1 MDLIIVCLYI
11 RALFFAILIIWFL
24 YQILKKKR
32 WVRWERSARD
42 MKDFI
47 KRNEKRINTIS
58 KVIVGIFLIPSFLGT
73 TVPAVIDLPNV
84 INKNYLQSEG
94 SVTSWDFSDENKN
107 KIRCIGITDKNGN
120 EIFVTVY
127 SKGIHKG
134 DYLKVKYLP
143 VSKYGTIEE

>member
-1 MDLIIVCLYI
+1 
-11 RALFFAILIIWFL
+11 
-24 YQILKKKR
+24 
-32 WVRWERSARD
+32 

-47 KRNEKRINTIS
+47 KRNEKKINTIS

-73 TVPAVIDLPNV
+73 TVPAVTDLPNV

-94 SVTSWDFSDENKN
+94 IVTSWDYSDENKN
-107 KIRCIGITDKNGN
+107 EIRSIGITDKNGN

-143 VSKYGTIEE
+143 VSKYGVIEE

>member
-24 YQILKKKR
+24 YQVLRKKR
-32 WVRWERSARD
+32 WVRWERAARD

-47 KRNEKRINTIS
+47 KRNEKRINAIS
-58 KVIVGIFLIPSFLGT
+58 KVIVGIFLIPSFFGI

-94 SVTSWDFSDENKN
+94 IVTSWDYSDEDKN
-107 KIRCIGITDKNGN
+107 EIRCIGITDEDGN
-120 EIFVTVY
+120 EIFITVY

-134 DYLKVKYLP
+134 DYLQVTYLP
-143 VSKYGTIEE
+143 ISKYGAIEE

>member
-1 MDLIIVCLYI
+1 MTEDKNMDLIIVCLYM
-11 RALFFAILIIWFL
+11 RALFFAILIICFF
-24 YQILKKKR
+24 YQVLKKKR
-32 WVRWERSARD
+32 WVRWERAARD

-58 KVIVGIFLIPSFLGT
+58 KVIVGIFLIPSFWGT

-94 SVTSWDFSDENKN
+94 IVTSWDYSDEDKN
-107 KIRCIGITDKNGN
+107 EIRCIGITDKDGN

-134 DYLKVKYLP
+134 DYLRVTY
-143 VSKYGTIEE
+143 

>member
-1 MDLIIVCLYI
+1 M
-11 RALFFAILIIWFL
+11 
-24 YQILKKKR
+24 KKK
-32 WVRWERSARD
+32 
-42 MKDFI
+42 
-47 KRNEKRINTIS
+47 INTIS

-73 TVPAVIDLPNV
+73 TVPAVTDLPNV

-94 SVTSWDFSDENKN
+94 IVTSWDYSDENKN
-107 KIRCIGITDKNGN
+107 EIRSIGITDKNGN

-143 VSKYGTIEE
+143 VSKYGVIEE

>member
-24 YQILKKKR
+24 YQILRKKR
-32 WVRWERSARD
+32 WVRWERAARD

-47 KRNEKRINTIS
+47 KRNEKKINTIS
-58 KVIVGIFLIPSFLGT
+58 KVIVGIFLIPSFLET
-73 TVPAVIDLPNV
+73 TVPAVTDLPNV

-94 SVTSWDFSDENKN
+94 IVTSWDYSDENKN
-107 KIRCIGITDKNGN
+107 EIRSIGITDKNGN

-143 VSKYGTIEE
+143 VSKYGVIEE